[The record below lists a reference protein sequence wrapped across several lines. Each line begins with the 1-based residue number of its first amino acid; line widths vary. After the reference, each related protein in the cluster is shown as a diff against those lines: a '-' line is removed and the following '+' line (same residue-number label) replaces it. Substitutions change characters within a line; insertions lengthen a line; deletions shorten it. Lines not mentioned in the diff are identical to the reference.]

1 LRRGSQPFRRLLA
14 LIGVKEETK
23 GYNVA
28 FLWKSKRDILLI
40 MWASLANHR
49 VSTPVHT
56 ERSLGRADVAI
67 LLLLLAL
74 GSFQVATVQRVESF
88 GADSSVYIVLAHNI
102 LETGRYEFN
111 FRPHTV
117 YPPAFPF
124 LLAGISMLTGRESYG
139 VFIRFMPVF
148 GALALVTWYFV
159 LRRTEGR
166 VVAGVACLLVGTSAA
181 FYQLVTQSV
190 LSEAPFFFMSGLVFL
205 FVRGLEQQ
213 DARGPSRFLLLTGLC
228 LATAVAVLLRSVGIA
243 LGAALFA
250 WGSIEIW
257 RRGSVRFAPWRP
269 ALFAALFAFLG
280 FFGWVGW
287 SKHSEQR
294 EYTGQRMES
303 YASALLTKDPYRP
316 ELGVASTRDLVL
328 RVASNAPVQAAHIFA
343 LLTRVSYV
351 MPTWNSPPV
360 VITLALLL
368 CGLVSYVFDGR
379 RGLLAWYFLAYF
391 TVYLFWPFDEGQ
403 RFMLPVSP
411 LACVLI
417 WRGLVVTV
425 NLLRSRPTATLACIS
440 ALAAVLAVA
449 TGATDRLPGM
459 QARVSM
465 VFWPLTTAVSI
476 FLIILVERSGL
487 ARATSALDSMVA
499 CLAWRRSYMGVV
511 GILLAAG
518 LFQQAAIARTNLAP
532 DPSKYL
538 HYTAA
543 DCAAWLRTAGVGAV
557 MTQQFAIIHRL
568 SGRRTVSFPIT
579 SDPQLIVDTATR
591 EKVRYLVVND
601 GVKYEYF
608 SPTEEERWRNIER
621 AYPLM
626 FQLVYRGPG
635 YRVFEVKITTV
646 ER

>member
-1 LRRGSQPFRRLLA
+1 
-14 LIGVKEETK
+14 
-23 GYNVA
+23 
-28 FLWKSKRDILLI
+28 
-40 MWASLANHR
+40 
-49 VSTPVHT
+49 
-56 ERSLGRADVAI
+56 
-67 LLLLLAL
+67 
-74 GSFQVATVQRVESF
+74 
-88 GADSSVYIVLAHNI
+88 
-102 LETGRYEFN
+102 
-111 FRPHTV
+111 
-117 YPPAFPF
+117 
-124 LLAGISMLTGRESYG
+124 
-139 VFIRFMPVF
+139 
-148 GALALVTWYFV
+148 
-159 LRRTEGR
+159 
-166 VVAGVACLLVGTSAA
+166 
-181 FYQLVTQSV
+181 
-190 LSEAPFFFMSGLVFL
+190 
-205 FVRGLEQQ
+205 
-213 DARGPSRFLLLTGLC
+213 
-228 LATAVAVLLRSVGIA
+228 
-243 LGAALFA
+243 
-250 WGSIEIW
+250 
-257 RRGSVRFAPWRP
+257 
-269 ALFAALFAFLG
+269 
-280 FFGWVGW
+280 
-287 SKHSEQR
+287 
-294 EYTGQRMES
+294 
-303 YASALLTKDPYRP
+303 
-316 ELGVASTRDLVL
+316 
-328 RVASNAPVQAAHIFA
+328 
-343 LLTRVSYV
+343 
-351 MPTWNSPPV
+351 
-360 VITLALLL
+360 
-368 CGLVSYVFDGR
+368 
-379 RGLLAWYFLAYF
+379 
-391 TVYLFWPFDEGQ
+391 
-403 RFMLPVSP
+403 
-411 LACVLI
+411 VLI
-417 WRGLVVTV
+417 WRGLVVAA

-440 ALAAVLAVA
+440 AFAAVLAVA